1 MADSF
6 FMIPSKSEAPL
17 ATLEKENAALKAQVE
32 AQQAKLV
39 AAERMMKQRQE
50 QDQQLRGSIMLA
62 RKEVNCSARRP
73 EHETHMLENRHNE
86 RCPHLWP
93 CVHHH
98 HLWR

>member
-1 MADSF
+1 MKVNMPDNFLYPVAQLGYEEVGDGMADSF

-17 ATLEKENAALKAQVE
+17 ATLKKENAALKAQVE

-62 RKEVNCSARRP
+62 RKEVNCSAR
-73 EHETHMLENRHNE
+73 
-86 RCPHLWP
+86 
-93 CVHHH
+93 
-98 HLWR
+98 